1 MRGVFTARFC
11 SAVLL
16 FGLSTAMFAQT
27 GGQCTEAAVKRLAA
41 QEDPAKTDD
50 VYFYNALLDKPI
62 VGRSELD
69 KASQGRRKELSQQR
83 ANEKPA
89 PEVPD
94 RVVVSKSG
102 DMAYEYGTTKLEFNE
117 KKNGQKHDE
126 TLAYLRV
133 WRAVDGSCKVA
144 AMMYEPEG
152 SSK

>member
-83 ANEKPA
+83 ANENPHRKFPT
-89 PEVPD
+89 E
-94 RVVVSKSG
+94 SS
-102 DMAYEYGTTKLEFNE
+102 F
-117 KKNGQKHDE
+117 QS
-126 TLAYLRV
+126 
-133 WRAVDGSCKVA
+133 RATWLTNTARQSW
-144 AMMYEPEG
+144 
-152 SSK
+152 SSMK